1 MSWVLPVLTGVAEV
15 MSAVTFIQFIEEESI
30 QACMLGSFL
39 ALKAKNYKAA
49 NIAIQRTQG
58 TLLLHLKLINESMGW
73 LAPYSKGCFQD
84 YVIATETLLEVY
96 YQLFIQAQK

>member
-1 MSWVLPVLTGVAEV
+1 VAWLLPVLTGVAEV

-49 NIAIQRTQG
+49 NLAIQRTRG
-58 TLLLHLKLINESMGW
+58 TLLLHLSLINQSLGW

-84 YVIATETLLEVY
+84 YITATETLLEVY
-96 YQLFIQAQK
+96 DMLFIQAQK